1 MPAAAIPDDE
11 SERLAALRSCGI
23 LDTEP
28 EPAFTEIAELARQLC
43 GTPIALVSLVDAD
56 RQWFK
61 ARVGLAAAETPR
73 ASSLCA
79 HAVFSGQPLL
89 ISDTHADA
97 RFVDNPLVTGE
108 PFIRFYAGVPLV
120 LADGSAVGTLCVID
134 RVARSLSGAQ
144 FDALAM
150 LARQVSI
157 ELDLRRRLASERAA
171 RSRQEL
177 GPGRGTI
184 AAVPIGE
191 LLGDGVMVAQ
201 RYCLGRLLGAG
212 GMGVVF
218 EAEDMLLG
226 GRVAV
231 KFLLRERQGD
241 PDALARFVHEAQA
254 LLRIAS
260 EHVVRVF
267 DVGNLRGGSP
277 FIVMERLVGEDLAAR
292 LAARGP
298 LPVAE
303 VVELMLQACA
313 AAASAHACGIIH
325 RDLKPANLFVAR
337 GVDGAT
343 ALKVLDFGV
352 ARLRSP
358 DAHGE
363 VSRTRARTMLG
374 SIHYMAP
381 EQMANDPE
389 LDGRADVWSL
399 GVILHELLTGALP
412 FAGCTVPE
420 VCCRVLQGPS
430 VPLRERL
437 PALSP
442 ALAAVVDRCLCTD
455 RDARFADVAALQA
468 ALRACPEALGATTAD
483 A

>member
-1 MPAAAIPDDE
+1 MPAAAIPDNE
-11 SERLAALRSCGI
+11 SQRLAALRSCGI

-73 ASSLCA
+73 AASMCA

-89 ISDTHADA
+89 ISDTHADE
-97 RFVDNPLVTGE
+97 RFVDNPLVTGD

-134 RVARSLSGAQ
+134 RVARSLSAAQ

-150 LARQVSI
+150 LARQVSV

-177 GPGRGTI
+177 GAGRGTI
-184 AAVPIGE
+184 AAVPISE
-191 LLGDGVMVAQ
+191 LLGDGVLVAQ
-201 RYCLGRLLGAG
+201 RYRVGRLLGAG

-218 EAEDMLLG
+218 EAEDLLLG

-231 KFLLRERQGD
+231 KFLLRERHGD
-241 PDALARFVHEAQA
+241 PDALARFVREAQA

-260 EHVVRVF
+260 EHVVRVL
-267 DVGNLRGGSP
+267 DVGNLRDGAP
-277 FIVMERLVGEDLAAR
+277 FIVMERLVGEDLATR
-292 LAARGP
+292 LATRGP
-298 LPVAE
+298 VPVAE
-303 VVELMLQACA
+303 AVALVLQACA
-313 AAASAHACGIIH
+313 AVASAHARGIIH

-337 GVDGAT
+337 GQDGAA

-352 ARLRSP
+352 ARLRTADTASSTQ
-358 DAHGE
+358 AL
-363 VSRTRARTMLG
+363 AILG

-381 EQMANDPE
+381 EQMLNDPE
-389 LDGRADVWSL
+389 LDGRADIWSL
-399 GVILHELLTGALP
+399 GVILYELLTGALP
-412 FAGCTVPE
+412 FAGCTVAE
-420 VCCRVLQGPS
+420 VCSKVLLVPS
-430 VPLRERL
+430 VPLRELR
-437 PALSP
+437 PGLSA
-442 ALAAVVDRCLCTD
+442 ALAAVVDRCLRTD
-455 RDARFADVAALQA
+455 RDARFADVGALQA
-468 ALRACPEALGATTAD
+468 ALRACPD
-483 A
+483 V